1 MAGVAIRQIDAGLR
15 GGASKAFQYNYLM
28 SHSDDLQRWG
38 RAWKVAGVHLADERA
53 ARLRAM
59 TDEETRKIIT
69 RIFSGPQPP
78 VVERESGLLEQQ
90 RLFRKLR

>member
-1 MAGVAIRQIDAGLR
+1 M
-15 GGASKAFQYNYLM
+15 N
-28 SHSDDLQRWG
+28 HSDDLQRWG
-38 RAWKVAGVHLADERA
+38 RAWKVAGVHLAGERA

-59 TDEETRKIIT
+59 TDEEARTIIA

-78 VVERESGLLEQQ
+78 VVERDSGLLEQQ